1 MKRLLEFTVSLILII
16 LLSPVILIISILV
29 KVTSR
34 GPVFFRGLRVGKNGK
49 EFKIFKFRSMIPNAE
64 KLGKLN
70 VSINDS
76 RVTKFG
82 KFLRATKLDELPQLF
97 NVMFGQMS
105 LVGPRPDVRS
115 FTDLYLDSEKK
126 ILTLKPGITDWAS
139 LVNINQFKYFSKV
152 NDPDKI
158 FLEHIRPIKV
168 KLQLYYFEHHS
179 FCVDIEILLWT
190 FFKVIFKSPL
200 LPKKIN
206 TFLGKHYNK

>member
-1 MKRLLEFTVSLILII
+1 MKRLLDFTVSLILII

-29 KVTSR
+29 KITSR

-70 VSINDS
+70 VSMNDS

-139 LVNINQFKYFSKV
+139 LVNINQYKDFSKV

-168 KLQLYYFEHHS
+168 KLQLYYFDHHS
-179 FCVDIEILLWT
+179 FWADIEILLWT
-190 FFKVIFKSPL
+190 FFKVVFKSPS

-206 TFLGKHYNK
+206 TLIERDYN